1 MQSSNKGD
9 TGQSLAPGARK
20 KELPQLMTVEVAFKT
35 RSGLGINL
43 SRGCLPEKI
52 KIVPGLVLL
61 VFPDT
66 VFTALARILDV
77 VGSLSLF
84 KAEIRILVLL
94 VFPRIS
100 GC

>member
-1 MQSSNKGD
+1 MD
-9 TGQSLAPGARK
+9 PLLTGHYK

-43 SRGCLPEKI
+43 LRGCLPEKI

-66 VFTALARILDV
+66 VLTAYARILDNWF
-77 VGSLSLF
+77 GSSSLL
-84 KAEIRILVLL
+84 KA
-94 VFPRIS
+94 
-100 GC
+100 

>member
-1 MQSSNKGD
+1 MD
-9 TGQSLAPGARK
+9 PLLTGHYK

-43 SRGCLPEKI
+43 LRGCLPEKI

-66 VFTALARILDV
+66 ILLYWP
-77 VGSLSLF
+77 GYWILGGIIIAF
-84 KAEIRILVLL
+84 KA
-94 VFPRIS
+94 
-100 GC
+100 